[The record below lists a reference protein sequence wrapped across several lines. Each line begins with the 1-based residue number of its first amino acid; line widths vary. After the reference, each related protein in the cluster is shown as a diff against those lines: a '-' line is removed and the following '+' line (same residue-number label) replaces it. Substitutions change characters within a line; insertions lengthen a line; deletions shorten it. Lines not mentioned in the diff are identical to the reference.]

1 MTRKREILESLES
14 LFSVFFLFAPRG
26 FRAKH
31 NDGVCLSC
39 SLFNIMFTTF
49 LQSLI
54 PFTLHD
60 VFRVELNLSRFITML
75 ALFVVM
81 FTSGLQKCP
90 NSTKI
95 FGGHGNP
102 NWSTN
107 GQNSHVFSAFSPV
120 KWQNLRWYSLVP
132 ENGNDFLRHVEIL
145 TKLIKGDSMGIDPY
159 HFPILKIG
167 QIEQ

>member
-1 MTRKREILESLES
+1 MTRKREILETLES

-95 FGGHGNP
+95 FGGHGKYQWTELTCFFSILGSSHSLLGCLTSAACP
-102 NWSTN
+102 PHR
-107 GQNSHVFSAFSPV
+107 GQLPWPWQV
-120 KWQNLRWYSLVP
+120 KQKATQATSRTCGPGWA
-132 ENGNDFLRHVEIL
+132 G
-145 TKLIKGDSMGIDPY
+145 
-159 HFPILKIG
+159 
-167 QIEQ
+167 

>member
-1 MTRKREILESLES
+1 
-14 LFSVFFLFAPRG
+14 
-26 FRAKH
+26 
-31 NDGVCLSC
+31 
-39 SLFNIMFTTF
+39 MFTTF

-107 GQNSHVFSAFSPV
+107 GQNSHVFSAFLAPATRF
-120 KWQNLRWYSLVP
+120 WAA
-132 ENGNDFLRHVEIL
+132 
-145 TKLIKGDSMGIDPY
+145 
-159 HFPILKIG
+159 
-167 QIEQ
+167 